1 MAQKPYFVLIFP
13 SESTTMV
20 STTLP
25 DAKTHQEKE
34 SPFYDFATVDSVSVY
49 PVPRAELVSSAGAD
63 TDTGIDS

>member
-1 MAQKPYFVLIFP
+1 
-13 SESTTMV
+13 MV

-34 SPFYDFATVDSVSVY
+34 KESPFYDFVIVDSVLVY
-49 PVPRAELVSSAGAD
+49 PVPRAELVSLAGAD